1 VLGSVG
7 GYLAVFLIGLLGGV
21 HCFGMCGGIVGAL
34 SLQTNPTAGSGPARW
49 LLHLTY
55 NLARI
60 TTYTVL
66 GAVLGGLGAIA
77 TVLESVLP
85 VQLGLYVV
93 ANLLL
98 VAMGLYLLG
107 QTQWLAPVERVGQV
121 LWVRVQPL
129 THRLLPVRSIPQ
141 AALLGGL
148 WGFLPCGLVYSVLA
162 TALMS
167 GSAERGALVMLSF
180 GLGTLPN
187 LLLAGLMFHRFR
199 GWAQHPRAR
208 WGAGLVVIAFGLWGL
223 WRAPELGGAIWQG
236 VVCHTP

>member
-1 VLGSVG
+1 MGSAG

-34 SLQTNPTAGSGPARW
+34 TLQTEAQQGSLGRVA
-49 LLHLTY
+49 LQVTY

-60 TTYTVL
+60 STYTVM
-66 GAVLGGLGAIA
+66 GAILGGLGAIV

-85 VQLGLYVV
+85 VQLTLYVV

-107 QTQWLAPVERVGQV
+107 QTQWLAPVERLGQR

-129 THRLLPVRSIPQ
+129 SRRLLPVRSLPQ

-167 GSAERGALVMLSF
+167 GSALRGALLMVAF

-199 GWAQHPRAR
+199 RWVQHAWVR
-208 WGAGLVVIAFGLWGL
+208 WGAGVVVILFGLWGL
-223 WRAPELGGAIWQG
+223 WRAPELGWAIWQG

>member
-1 VLGSVG
+1 
-7 GYLAVFLIGLLGGV
+7 
-21 HCFGMCGGIVGAL
+21 MCGGIVGAL

-129 THRLLPVRSIPQ
+129 AHRLLPVRSIPQ